1 MSGLKKV
8 YIHNHQ
14 IYQEDSMY
22 KSIFIPLS
30 SNGDQL
36 PALRFG
42 AALAEAFDA
51 GAECAFTSKSL
62 LLLEGEQRDKVSEIL
77 RKEGYTASQNLVD
90 KFYQEQFA
98 KRAEQ
103 VQHWFELSKEK
114 LASGSR
120 LQWREWLDFFDV
132 TAEQI
137 RDECSFHDLTIAS
150 YDLSTS
156 ILDDVV
162 TGALFA
168 TGRPL
173 VLMHALPEGKDL
185 SECTVV
191 LAWKFTPQTL
201 RAQWFSLPILKK
213 VGKVLIAN
221 VDEGEETS
229 SAKELAELTTYLK
242 RHGINAH
249 SHTISNVKSPAA
261 ALEQYYV
268 EQKADLM
275 VMGAYSHSRLR
286 EMVLGGFTR
295 HFLNSRK
302 CNLLLAH

>member
-1 MSGLKKV
+1 M
-8 YIHNHQ
+8 
-14 IYQEDSMY
+14 YQ
-22 KSIFIPLS
+22 SIFIPLS

-36 PALRFG
+36 SALAFG

-62 LLLEGEQRDKVSEIL
+62 LLLEGEQSDKVSEIY
-77 RKEGYTASQNLVD
+77 RKEGYTASQNLVE

-98 KRAEQ
+98 KRAKQ
-103 VQHWFELSKEK
+103 VQQWFELSKEK
-114 LASGSR
+114 LAGGRR
-120 LQWREWLDFFDV
+120 LVWRDSLDLFGE
-132 TAEQI
+132 TAEQV

-150 YDLSTS
+150 YDLSIS

-168 TGRPL
+168 TGRPM
-173 VLMHALPEGKDL
+173 VLMHSFPEDKDL
-185 SECTVV
+185 SKLTVV

-201 RAQWFSLPILKK
+201 RAQWLALPIMKK
-213 VGKVLIAN
+213 AGKVLIAN
-221 VDEGEETS
+221 VNEGEETPS
-229 SAKELAELTTYLK
+229 TEELAKLTAYLK

-261 ALEQYYV
+261 ALEQYYT

-295 HFLNSRK
+295 HFLNSRT
-302 CNLLLAH
+302 CNLMLAH

>member
-1 MSGLKKV
+1 M
-8 YIHNHQ
+8 
-14 IYQEDSMY
+14 YQ
-22 KSIFIPLS
+22 SIFIPLS
-30 SNGDQL
+30 SHGDQL
-36 PALRFG
+36 PAIAFG
-42 AALAEAFDA
+42 ASLAEAFDA
-51 GAECAFTSKSL
+51 GAECAFSSKSL
-62 LLLEGEQRDKVSEIL
+62 LLLEGEQSDKVGEMY
-77 RKEGYTASQNLVD
+77 RKEGYTASQNLAE

-98 KRAEQ
+98 KRAKQ
-103 VQHWFELSKEK
+103 VQQWFELSKEK
-114 LASGSR
+114 LASGRR
-120 LQWREWLDFFDV
+120 LQWRESLDLFGE
-132 TAEQI
+132 TAEQV

-173 VLMHALPEGKDL
+173 VLVHSFPEGKDL
-185 SECTVV
+185 SKLTVV

-201 RAQWFSLPILKK
+201 RAQWLALPILKK
-213 VGKVLIAN
+213 AGKVLIAN
-221 VDEGEETS
+221 VDEGEETP
-229 SAKELAELTTYLK
+229 SAKELAKLTAYLK

-261 ALEQYYV
+261 ALEQYYA

-295 HFLNSRK
+295 HFLNSRT

>member
-1 MSGLKKV
+1 
-8 YIHNHQ
+8 
-14 IYQEDSMY
+14 MY

-30 SNGDQL
+30 SHGDQL
-36 PALRFG
+36 PALAFG
-42 AALAEAFDA
+42 ASLAEAFDA

-62 LLLEGEQRDKVSEIL
+62 LLLEGEQSDKVGEMY
-77 RKEGYTASQNLVD
+77 RKEGYTASQNLAE

-98 KRAEQ
+98 KRAKQ
-103 VQHWFELSKEK
+103 VQQWFELSKEK
-114 LASGSR
+114 LAGGRR
-120 LQWREWLDFFDV
+120 LVWKDSLDLFGE
-132 TAEQI
+132 TAEQV

-173 VLMHALPEGKDL
+173 VLMHSFPEGKDL
-185 SECTVV
+185 SKLTVV

-201 RAQWFSLPILKK
+201 RAQWLALPILKK
-213 VGKVLIAN
+213 AGKVLIAN
-221 VDEGEETS
+221 VDEGEETP
-229 SAKELAELTTYLK
+229 SAEELAKLTAYLK

-261 ALEQYYV
+261 ALEQYYA

-295 HFLNSRK
+295 HFLNSRS
-302 CNLLLAH
+302 CNLMLVH

>member
-1 MSGLKKV
+1 
-8 YIHNHQ
+8 
-14 IYQEDSMY
+14 MY

-30 SNGDQL
+30 SHGDQL
-36 PALRFG
+36 PALAFG
-42 AALAEAFDA
+42 ASLAEAFDA
-51 GAECAFTSKSL
+51 SAECAFASKSL
-62 LLLEGEQRDKVSEIL
+62 ILLEGEQSDKVGEMY
-77 RKEGYTASQNLVD
+77 RKEGYVASQNLAE

-98 KRAEQ
+98 KRAKQ
-103 VQHWFELSKEK
+103 VQQWFELSKEK
-114 LASGSR
+114 LASGRR
-120 LQWREWLDFFDV
+120 LQWRESLDLFGE
-132 TAEQI
+132 TAEQV

-173 VLMHALPEGKDL
+173 VLMHSFPEGKDL
-185 SECTVV
+185 SKLTVV

-201 RAQWFSLPILKK
+201 RAQWLSLPILKK
-213 VGKVLIAN
+213 AGKVLIVN
-221 VDEGEETS
+221 VDEGEETPS
-229 SAKELAELTTYLK
+229 TEELAKLTAYLK
-242 RHGINAH
+242 RHGVNAH
-249 SHTISNVKSPAA
+249 PHTISNVKSPAA
-261 ALEQYYV
+261 TLEQYYA

-295 HFLNSRK
+295 HFLNSRT
-302 CNLLLAH
+302 CNLMLAH

>member
-1 MSGLKKV
+1 
-8 YIHNHQ
+8 
-14 IYQEDSMY
+14 MY

-30 SNGDQL
+30 SHGDQL
-36 PALRFG
+36 PALTFG
-42 AALAEAFDA
+42 ASVAEAFDA

-62 LLLEGEQRDKVSEIL
+62 LLLEGEQSDKVGEMYC
-77 RKEGYTASQNLVD
+77 KEGYTASQNLAE
-90 KFYQEQFA
+90 KFYREQFT
-98 KRAEQ
+98 KRAKQ
-103 VQHWFELSKEK
+103 VQQWFEHNKDK
-114 LASGSR
+114 LDSGRR
-120 LQWREWLDFFDV
+120 LQWRDSLDLFGE
-132 TAEQI
+132 TAGQV

-173 VLMHALPEGKDL
+173 ILVRSFPQGKNL

-191 LAWKFTPQTL
+191 LAWKLTPQTL
-201 RAQWFSLPILKK
+201 RAQWMALPILKK
-213 VGKVLIAN
+213 ARKVLIAS
-221 VDEGEETS
+221 VDEGEEATS
-229 SAKELAELTTYLK
+229 ADEIVKLTAYLK

-261 ALEQYYV
+261 ALEQYYA

-295 HFLNSRK
+295 HFINSRT
-302 CNLLLAH
+302 CNLMLAH

>member
-1 MSGLKKV
+1 M
-8 YIHNHQ
+8 
-14 IYQEDSMY
+14 YQ
-22 KSIFIPLS
+22 SIFIPLS
-30 SNGDQL
+30 SHGDQL
-36 PALRFG
+36 PALSFG
-42 AALAEAFDA
+42 ASLVEAFDA

-62 LLLEGEQRDKVSEIL
+62 FLLEGEQSDKVGEMS
-77 RKEGYTASQNLVD
+77 RKEGYTASHKLAE

-98 KRAEQ
+98 KRAKQ
-103 VQHWFELSKEK
+103 VQQWFELSKEK
-114 LASGSR
+114 LAGGRR
-120 LQWREWLDFFDV
+120 LVWKDSFDLFGE
-132 TAEQI
+132 TAEQV
-137 RDECSFHDLTIAS
+137 RDECSFHDLTIVS

-156 ILDDVV
+156 ILDDVL

-173 VLMHALPEGKDL
+173 ALVRSFPEGKDL
-185 SECTVV
+185 SNLTVV

-201 RAQWFSLPILKK
+201 RAQWLSLPILKK
-213 VGKVLIAN
+213 AGKVLIAT
-221 VDEGEETS
+221 VDEGEDTPSDE
-229 SAKELAELTTYLK
+229 ELAKLTAYLK

-261 ALEQYYV
+261 ALEQYYA

-295 HFLNSRK
+295 HFLNSRT
-302 CNLLLAH
+302 CNLFLAH

>member
-1 MSGLKKV
+1 M
-8 YIHNHQ
+8 
-14 IYQEDSMY
+14 YQ
-22 KSIFIPLS
+22 SIFIPLS

-36 PALRFG
+36 SALAFG

-62 LLLEGEQRDKVSEIL
+62 LLLEGEQSDKVSEIY
-77 RKEGYTASQNLVD
+77 RKEGYTASQNLTE
-90 KFYQEQFA
+90 KLYQEQFA
-98 KRAEQ
+98 QRTKQ
-103 VQHWFELSKEK
+103 VQQWFELSKEK
-114 LASGSR
+114 LAGGRR
-120 LQWREWLDFFDV
+120 LVWKDSLDLFGE
-132 TAEQI
+132 TADQV
-137 RDECSFHDLTIAS
+137 RGECSFHDLTIAS

-173 VLMHALPEGKDL
+173 ALVNAFPQGKEL

-191 LAWKFTPQTL
+191 LAWKFTPETL
-201 RAQWFSLPILKK
+201 RAQWLALPILKK
-213 VGKVLIAN
+213 AGKVLIVN
-221 VDEGEETS
+221 VDEGKEAS
-229 SAKELAELTTYLK
+229 STEELAKLTVYLK

-261 ALEQYYV
+261 ALEQYYA

>member
-1 MSGLKKV
+1 
-8 YIHNHQ
+8 
-14 IYQEDSMY
+14 MY

-30 SNGDQL
+30 SHGDQL
-36 PALRFG
+36 PALAFG
-42 AALAEAFDA
+42 ASLAEAFDA

-62 LLLEGEQRDKVSEIL
+62 LLLEGEQSDKVGEMY
-77 RKEGYTASQNLVD
+77 RKEGYTASQNLAE

-98 KRAEQ
+98 KRAKQ
-103 VQHWFELSKEK
+103 VQQWFELSKEK
-114 LASGSR
+114 LAGGRR
-120 LQWREWLDFFDV
+120 LQWRESLDLFGE
-132 TAEQI
+132 TAEQV

-173 VLMHALPEGKDL
+173 VLARSFPQGKEL

-201 RAQWFSLPILKK
+201 RAQWLALPILKK
-213 VGKVLIAN
+213 VGKVLIAS
-221 VDEGEETS
+221 VDEGEEATS
-229 SAKELAELTTYLK
+229 ADELTKLTAYLK
-242 RHGINAH
+242 RHGVNAH
-249 SHTISNVKSPAA
+249 PHTISNVKSPAA
-261 ALEQYYV
+261 ALEQYYA

-295 HFLNSRK
+295 HFLNSRT
-302 CNLLLAH
+302 CNLMLAH